1 MTVLIRHHARVE
13 RVLNLPPGAFR
24 PVPKVASSVVRLRF
38 HPPAPPVRDEDLF
51 KALVQ
56 AVFSRRRKTM
66 ANAVLAQPERRCLP
80 TWFDASRR
88 PETVSVAEFARL
100 ADDFSR

>member
-1 MTVLIRHHARVE
+1 
-13 RVLNLPPGAFR
+13 
-24 PVPKVASSVVRLRF
+24 
-38 HPPAPPVRDEDLF
+38 
-51 KALVQ
+51 
-56 AVFSRRRKTM
+56 M